1 MAEASTT
8 SVGAAVKRRGHLRLI
23 AFFAAVAA
31 AGSLAGAAWLG
42 ALGAPR
48 DAIVALIATVAITL
62 VVALVGVI
70 FHRSTI
76 AKIRW
81 RETDDYLARIER
93 ESEKYHAL
101 MEGAADMLLIV
112 DPRSGLVRESNAMA
126 REALGLA
133 RNARNLAGTVERER
147 ADVSAAGV
155 HVDDSPASSRT
166 SSASSATAHRA
177 DIGSANRAE
186 PGAANRAEARAASD
200 ASREAAS
207 GSGEPPIDSIVM
219 DADRARFRAAL
230 ARAESGAESQASL
243 SEVRLRSRDRT
254 LVADARFAAIDF
266 GGERVIQVSLR
277 DRSKEKEMER
287 QLQIRER
294 LSSIGL
300 LTAGVAHEINN
311 PLEGIGNYIALLEK
325 EELGDEQRARYLEL
339 VRHGFARIA
348 DLVRDLL
355 RFARPAAGEGS
366 ADLAGVVDRALKLV
380 AYTETFKGVDV
391 ERVGLDRPILVIGD
405 SGRLEQV
412 VFNLLLNAANAMGSR
427 GKITIRAGRAAASD
441 DGAAMIDLMVED
453 EGPGMQRE
461 HIDRIFDPFFTTSG
475 GTGLGLAV
483 SYGIVRAHGGTLRAE
498 NRSPRGARFTMSL
511 PWPGAADLAQKR
523 KPA

>member
-1 MAEASTT
+1 
-8 SVGAAVKRRGHLRLI
+8 
-23 AFFAAVAA
+23 
-31 AGSLAGAAWLG
+31 
-42 ALGAPR
+42 
-48 DAIVALIATVAITL
+48 
-62 VVALVGVI
+62 
-70 FHRSTI
+70 
-76 AKIRW
+76 
-81 RETDDYLARIER
+81 
-93 ESEKYHAL
+93 
-101 MEGAADMLLIV
+101 
-112 DPRSGLVRESNAMA
+112 
-126 REALGLA
+126 
-133 RNARNLAGTVERER
+133 
-147 ADVSAAGV
+147 
-155 HVDDSPASSRT
+155 
-166 SSASSATAHRA
+166 
-177 DIGSANRAE
+177 
-186 PGAANRAEARAASD
+186 
-200 ASREAAS
+200 
-207 GSGEPPIDSIVM
+207 M

>member
-8 SVGAAVKRRGHLRLI
+8 SVGTAVKRRGHLRLI
-23 AFFAAVAA
+23 AFFAALAA
-31 AGSLAGAAWLG
+31 AGSLAGVAWLG
-42 ALGAPR
+42 ALGASR
-48 DAIVALIATVAITL
+48 DAMLALVATLAITL
-62 VVALVGVI
+62 LVALVGVI

-133 RNARNLAGTVERER
+133 RNARNLAGVVERETG
-147 ADVSAAGV
+147 DVSAAGAD
-155 HVDDSPASSRT
+155 VDDSSESNRASG
-166 SSASSATAHRA
+166 ATA
-177 DIGSANRAE
+177 NRSDLGPAMRTE
-186 PGAANRAEARAASD
+186 PGSANRAEARASSD
-200 ASREAAS
+200 ANRDAAER
-207 GSGEPPIDSIVM
+207 GGEPPIDSILM

-230 ARAESGAESQASL
+230 ARAETGAESQASL
-243 SEVRLRSRDRT
+243 AEVRLRSRDRT

-325 EELGDEQRARYLEL
+325 KELDEDQRARYLEL

-391 ERVGLDRPILVIGD
+391 ERVGLDRPILVVGD

-511 PWPGAADLAQKR
+511 PWPGAADVAQKR